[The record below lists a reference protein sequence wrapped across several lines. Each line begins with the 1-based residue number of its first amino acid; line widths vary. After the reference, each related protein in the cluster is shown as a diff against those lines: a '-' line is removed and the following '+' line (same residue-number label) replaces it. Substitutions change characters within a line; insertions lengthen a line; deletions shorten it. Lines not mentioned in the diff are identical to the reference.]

1 MRRTARA
8 AGAVRQPAT
17 GQARVGERPW
27 WVTARHVPHGPWRLV
42 ARWLAAPAHAAL
54 AALIA
59 LSALLGAGTAA
70 AEQPVPAL
78 TARVMD
84 QAGLLDAGQ
93 RQAMEDKLAAFE
105 REAGPQ
111 IVLLL
116 VASTQPEDIAAYAQ
130 RVGENWK
137 IGRRDVGDGLLV
149 VVARDDRKI
158 WIAPAKALEG
168 AVPDLAARQIVRD
181 AISPAFKRGD
191 FAGGLNAGVDQ
202 LIARIRG
209 EQLPAPPAGP
219 AAEDQGFGGLLDGGL
234 ETLGIFFF
242 VGVPVVGAVM
252 TGMFGRKL
260 GAMLTGGAAGGVAWF
275 ISTSLLIAVGAGLVA
290 LLLVGVMGVGSGG
303 RRLSGGGRGGHGP
316 PIIFGGG
323 GGDGGGWG
331 GGGGGGGG
339 GFSSGGGG
347 DFGGG
352 GAGGDW

>member
-1 MRRTARA
+1 MRRAARA
-8 AGAVRQPAT
+8 ARASGPA
-17 GQARVGERPW
+17 GYGRAPAGLGCWRVLQAMW
-27 WVTARHVPHGPWRLV
+27 
-42 ARWLAAPAHAAL
+42 ARWLAWPGQASRAALVVL
-54 AALIA
+54 AALLA
-59 LSALLGAGTAA
+59 ATGPAA

-84 QAGLLDAGQ
+84 EVGLLDPAQ
-93 RQAMEDKLAAFE
+93 RQALEDKLAGFE

-116 VASTQPEDIAAYAQ
+116 VASTQPEDIAAFTQ
-130 RVGENWK
+130 RVGDAWK
-137 IGRRDVGDGLLV
+137 IGRRDVGDGLLL

-191 FAGGLNAGVDQ
+191 YAGGLNAGVDQ

-209 EQLPAPPAGP
+209 EGLPAPAAPAGR
-219 AAEDQGFGGLLDGGL
+219 DGGRGLFGADL
-234 ETLGIFFF
+234 EALAIFFF
-242 VGVPVVGAVM
+242 VGVPVVGAVL
-252 TGMFGRKL
+252 TGIFGRRF
-260 GAMLTGGAAGGVAWF
+260 GAVLTGGAAGGIAWF
-275 ISTSLLIAVGAGLVA
+275 ITTSLLLAGGAGLLA

-303 RRLSGGGRGGHGP
+303 HRSRAARGRGRGLEVP

-323 GGDGGGWG
+323 GGGW
-331 GGGGGGGG
+331 GGGGGG